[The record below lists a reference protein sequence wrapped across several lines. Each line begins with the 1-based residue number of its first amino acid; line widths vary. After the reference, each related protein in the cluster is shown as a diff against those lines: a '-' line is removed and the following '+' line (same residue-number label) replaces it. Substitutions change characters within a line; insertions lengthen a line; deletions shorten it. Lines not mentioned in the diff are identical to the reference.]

1 MHIHEAEN
9 EHRNK
14 HGHLPYKTK
23 IIDYTQDIHYLYN
36 ELAAA
41 PQKNA
46 PSPGEIQISRNTR
59 FFGPIPTQVHM
70 TNSNSIGS
78 PFLKLTVV
86 ANTQGHTD
94 HAMYVIIGHMYAL
107 HTRYAV

>member
-1 MHIHEAEN
+1 MRTNTEISMAIYHIRLRLLITLKTFTIFTTN
-9 EHRNK
+9 WQ
-14 HGHLPYKTK
+14 LPPPKK
-23 IIDYTQDIHYLYN
+23 
-36 ELAAA
+36 
-41 PQKNA
+41 KNA

-59 FFGPIPTQVHM
+59 FFGPVLTQVHM

-86 ANTQGHTD
+86 ANTQGHKD
-94 HAMYVIIGHMYAL
+94 HAMYVIIGHIYAL